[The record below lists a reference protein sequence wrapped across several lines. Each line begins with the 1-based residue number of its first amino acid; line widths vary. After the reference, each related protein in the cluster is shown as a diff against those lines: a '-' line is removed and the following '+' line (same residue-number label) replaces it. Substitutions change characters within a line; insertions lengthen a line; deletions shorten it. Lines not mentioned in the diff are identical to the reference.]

1 MTASQVCG
9 GRDAVEEFLAA
20 KVWPLAAGWSPS
32 RFQRK
37 RFVGLKYD
45 VTSPVFGLR
54 RPEGSSD
61 EVIVDELERQAAEIL
76 GPWNKKEY
84 LSLVEVCGGNLRLN
98 RCLAEMGVAYEPRPV
113 PANATPRMTPP
124 GNVGSEVPESK
135 SKGKAKV
142 GEAGSSGAFGTRGRG
157 RGRKPSSTKVSV
169 ARAESAKRMA
179 RDEEVSSGN
188 SGTPSFMEEL
198 MGTVGGEIVV
208 PEGRLFRSRY
218 DLSDEYGTM
227 LFGSGRRVEVAK
239 ALINL
244 HCSSEGMTKRRRIR
258 SLVKTGAKPA
268 DIPKPPE
275 PRVTDSAAD
284 APKGPAQ
291 APTAAQPVLAVNIE
305 EGEILVGETLMAL
318 RGGEIPGGSSAP
330 PLDREVEALE
340 GMTFDESGEFHLLGF
355 S

>member
-1 MTASQVCG
+1 M
-9 GRDAVEEFLAA
+9 
-20 KVWPLAAGWSPS
+20 
-32 RFQRK
+32 
-37 RFVGLKYD
+37 
-45 VTSPVFGLR
+45 TSPVFGLR

-113 PANATPRMTPP
+113 PANAIPRMTPP

-142 GEAGSSGAFGTRGRG
+142 GEAGSSGAVGACGRG

-169 ARAESAKRMA
+169 ARAENAKWMA

-208 PEGRLFRSRY
+208 PEGRLFRSRF

-244 HCSSEGMTKRRRIR
+244 HCSSECTMKWRRIQ
-258 SLVKTGAKPA
+258 SLVKTRPRPV
-268 DIPKPPE
+268 DLRKPPVT
-275 PRVTDSAAD
+275 RVTASTAD
-284 APKGPAQ
+284 APKEAAQ
-291 APTAAQPVLAVNIE
+291 ATMTAHPILVVSIE
-305 EGEILVGETLMAL
+305 EGEVLVGETLMAL
-318 RGGEIPGGSSAP
+318 IGGEVPSGSFAP
-330 PLDREVEALE
+330 PSD
-340 GMTFDESGEFHLLGF
+340 
-355 S
+355 